1 MGSLVTSVRKLR
13 SDRGAELIE
22 MAIVTPILLLII
34 GAIIDFGML
43 FRSWEVVTNAAREGA
58 RVGVLAS
65 YADDDV
71 RLRVE
76 QYMQV
81 SGIASA
87 CTLETPTGGVCP
99 ATACSVCVQ
108 TATLATGAG
117 SYSARVV
124 QVRANQTLPSLS
136 VFGTFFGGSFGT
148 VPVSAVSAMRTE
160 VGAVGP

>member
-1 MGSLVTSVRKLR
+1 MRRLR
-13 SDRGAELIE
+13 SEYGAELIE

-34 GAIIDFGML
+34 GAIVDFGML

-58 RVGVLAS
+58 RVGVLPA
-65 YADDDV
+65 YTDDDDV
-71 RLRVE
+71 RQRVE

-81 SGIASA
+81 SGVATA
-87 CTLETPTGGVCP
+87 CTLQTPAGGVCP

-108 TATLATGAG
+108 TVNLATGAG
-117 SYSARVV
+117 VYRARVV

-148 VPVSAVSAMRTE
+148 VPVSAVSAMRAE
-160 VGAVGP
+160 VAAGP